1 MAATEDELAKQKVQE
16 AVWQWTGRLIV
27 LAVTFGF
34 GFFAA
39 FILWGNGLNGAPALR
54 VLKEQQEAQLL
65 ERKNK
70 EVDLS
75 GKLTVIQSRLEQCIT
90 DLQKARAAA
99 PAPPAAP

>member
-39 FILWGNGLNGAPALR
+39 FLLWGNGVNGAPALR
-54 VLKEQQEAQLL
+54 ALRDQNDAQIL
-65 ERKNK
+65 ELKNK
-70 EVDLS
+70 QVDVT
-75 GKLTVIQSRLEQCIT
+75 GKLTVTQGRLDQCLS
-90 DLQKARAAA
+90 DLQKVRAAI
-99 PAPPAAP
+99 PPATP

>member
-16 AVWQWTGRLIV
+16 AVWQWTGRFIV

-75 GKLTVIQSRLEQCIT
+75 GKLTVIQSRLDQCIT
-90 DLQKARAAA
+90 DLQKARAAGSA
-99 PAPPAAP
+99 PVAAP